1 MLKNFWFY
9 FNAIPVL
16 VGLVFIYKI
25 RQSAPKPKIADA
37 MEHCKDVD
45 NEKMLVEGTEQ
56 DLCIDNFMM
65 ESFVEVFVWTFFA
78 MYGLIFIIPLSIY
91 LFLRWRIHQY
101 GQYY

>member
-1 MLKNFWFY
+1 MLKHFWFY

-16 VGLVFIYKI
+16 VGLFFIYKI
-25 RQSAPKPKIADA
+25 HQSSPKPKIADA
-37 MEHCKDVD
+37 MEYCKKVD

-65 ESFVEVFVWTFFA
+65 ENFVEVFVWTFFA

-91 LFLRWRIHQY
+91 LLLSWRMHKY
-101 GQYY
+101 GHY

>member
-1 MLKNFWFY
+1 MLKHFWFY

-37 MEHCKDVD
+37 KEHCKNVD

-65 ESFVEVFVWTFFA
+65 EEL
-78 MYGLIFIIPLSIY
+78 Y
-91 LFLRWRIHQY
+91 
-101 GQYY
+101 